1 MIIRREKRLLRVQLK
16 LIKQTEQRYIITYYN
31 IHLNEE
37 SRSFR
42 LQKKKRTYCKYSSF
56 DFSSS
61 NGNKFCRDHR
71 AISSR
76 ACKNSR
82 NVTKEFPL
90 RFLLAREAE

>member
-42 LQKKKRTYCKYSSF
+42 LQKKKKEHIVNTVRSIFLPVTVTNF
-56 DFSSS
+56 
-61 NGNKFCRDHR
+61 
-71 AISSR
+71 AEITEQSR
-76 ACKNSR
+76 VEPVKIQE
-82 NVTKEFPL
+82 T
-90 RFLLAREAE
+90 